1 MTLSRSLSA
10 HMTVNYS
17 LSVLVELVKTLLR
30 VLRLVSQPK
39 LKLHSLPI
47 RKMSSEVEKVVD
59 GLYP

>member
-10 HMTVNYS
+10 HMIVTYS